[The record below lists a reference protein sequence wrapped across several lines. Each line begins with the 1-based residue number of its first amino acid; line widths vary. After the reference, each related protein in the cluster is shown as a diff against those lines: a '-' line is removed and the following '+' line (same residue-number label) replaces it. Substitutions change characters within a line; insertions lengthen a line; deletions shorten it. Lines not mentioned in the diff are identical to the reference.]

1 MANLIYKGSKASL
14 PAERNAT
21 SFYLCEDTRELY
33 FGANLY
39 TEAVRFYTTEEG
51 KPTSPAQGVLYV
63 NTNTGTGDVWNGTA
77 WVNVIKGYTTV
88 IDENADDSTVP
99 TSKAAKDYIDQKV
112 EDVVAGSIDG
122 LGALASKDEVTEAE
136 LGTDLTNKINGKA
149 EQSALTEEIN
159 RAKAAE
165 EANAT
170 AAAAAKSAAD
180 KAQGEV
186 DAVEERV
193 TVVEGDVSTLKADS
207 ATEGSVDYKI
217 AQAVAAIMENPD
229 ETMNSIN
236 ELVTWIND
244 HAADALELSNKVSAN
259 EADIAALEE
268 LVGTTGVAD
277 QITAAIEA
285 ALKVDSVDKYALASD
300 LTAAIARIAALEAKA
315 HEHAN
320 KAELD
325 KIADGD
331 VAKWNA
337 AEQNAKDYAD
347 GLASNYDAAGSA
359 EQALTDAKA
368 YADQA
373 EADAVSAAQT
383 YTDGK
388 NTAMDT
394 RVTAVEAAITVG
406 TF

>member
-1 MANLIYKGSKASL
+1 MANLIYKGSKATL
-14 PAERNAT
+14 PTERNAT

-51 KPTSPAQGVLYV
+51 KPTSPAQGVLYL
-63 NTNTGTGDVWNGTA
+63 NTDTGAGDAWNGTA
-77 WVNVIKGYTTV
+77 WVSVTKGYVTV
-88 IDENADDSTVP
+88 IDETADDTTVP
-99 TSKAAKDYIDQKV
+99 TSKAAKDYIDKKV
-112 EDVVAGSIDG
+112 SDVVAGSIDG
-122 LGALASKDEVTEAE
+122 LGALASKDTVAE
-136 LGTDLTNKINGKA
+136 TDLEEALKTKINGKA
-149 EQSALTEEIN
+149 EQTALEEEVT

-165 EANAT
+165 EANAA

-193 TVVEGDVSTLKADS
+193 TVVEGDITTLKADS
-207 ATEGSVDYKI
+207 TTEGSVDYKI

-259 EADIAALEE
+259 ESDIAALEE

-285 ALKVDSVDKYALASD
+285 ALKVDGVDKYALASD

-315 HEHAN
+315 HEHTN
-320 KAELD
+320 KDVLD
-325 KIADGD
+325 GITSEKVTAWD
-331 VAKWNA
+331 A

-347 GLASNYDAAGSA
+347 GLADNYDAAGSA
-359 EQALTDAKA
+359 AQALTDAN
-368 YADQA
+368 
-373 EADAVSAAQT
+373 T